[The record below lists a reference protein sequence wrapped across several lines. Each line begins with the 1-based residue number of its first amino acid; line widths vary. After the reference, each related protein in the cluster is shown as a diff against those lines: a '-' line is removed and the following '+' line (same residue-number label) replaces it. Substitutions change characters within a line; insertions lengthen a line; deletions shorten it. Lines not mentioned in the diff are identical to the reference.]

1 MWLGAWQESGASF
14 TLRPVGKLIGV
25 VAIVV
30 GVGFVGVA
38 PNGLDAVF
46 LTLPS
51 GYDIHFYDRVGAAF
65 VALGIVLVWR

>member
-1 MWLGAWQESGASF
+1 
-14 TLRPVGKLIGV
+14 VGKLIGV

-30 GVGFVGVA
+30 GVAFVGVA
-38 PNGLDAVF
+38 PNSLDAVV

-51 GYDIHFYDRVGAAF
+51 GYDIHFYDLVGAAC